1 MMQWPNDWHKVAQA
15 TGLELMLQP
24 ANDVVNFW
32 MDYTMWIMVQN
43 YFAPYRMPENLG
55 EVEKWTRSMSLNGIK
70 PFNLCQR

>member
-1 MMQWPNDWHKVAQA
+1 MTQWPIDYKKVAPA

-24 ANDVVNFW
+24 ANDVINWWF
-32 MDYTMWIMVQN
+32 DYMVWIMVQN

-55 EVEKWTRSMSLNGIK
+55 DVEKWTRSVSLNGIK